1 MKGKIKKI
9 FNDFQISDIVVKYI
23 IEKIISNVY
32 GKLYRQKINN
42 ILPSICISNMINEL
56 EISIQQFFM
65 CREIDPILI
74 KNNPKI
80 FYDRAF
86 TDNEPI
92 NEIEVV
98 QPKSSKM
105 DRWKIYRIPI
115 VKMNDLNTNRIEED
129 PLLEEEKRKKKKI
142 MKYKPYKKY
151 IIFKEKKE
159 REEEDK
165 KKNKNKIID
174 LPSYP
179 IEDLEKKANKNMIY
193 RFEKK
198 SKSDILDYQEL
209 NQYYLNKIK
218 LEEENKQKELD
229 KKLNIINSIKSI
241 KEPKKIYENY
251 KGKNINVD
259 HNGKI
264 VLIKEIKIENLKNDF
279 VGLNSKINNDKYKKR
294 ISPKSIKIQKINI
307 ENHKIE
313 GVKNNS
319 EKIIEYNINNN
330 KNNNLNYNQLGK
342 TKIISGSPFDHFYP
356 EVGVAI
362 KEGNEKKDGG
372 LDFYKKYKKFDMIK
386 FNNTMIDIN
395 KELNYKTR
403 NQNSSINDFINSSN
417 IINNSN
423 NINGDN
429 LNNQSLY
436 KTMYK
441 SISLPNINSSIKN
454 AKNKEYMNNN
464 EKIINKNNSISIKG
478 NNHSLYIKN
487 YLIQNDIENNYIKYG
502 KYIKA
507 NDSFKQILLKKDD
520 DDASY
525 NRNKSNDY
533 INDIYYN
540 NKKRKIEGYN
550 SIEKYKYNEV
560 NNFNKTIVR
569 NNNWGKDSLLNN
581 KIYNTKN
588 YWYKNRF
595 FYNKKINPYSTIR
608 IREKNKKIQNTTN
621 FFNTSENEY
630 VKKYLNKSNNK

>member
-1 MKGKIKKI
+1 MKGKIKKNL
-9 FNDFQISDIVVKYI
+9 NDFQISDIVVKYI
-23 IEKIISNVY
+23 IEKILSNVY

-56 EISIQQFFM
+56 EISIKQFFM

-74 KNNPKI
+74 KNNPQI

-98 QPKSSKM
+98 QPKSSKL
-105 DRWKIYRIPI
+105 DRWKIYRIPVI
-115 VKMNDLNTNRIEED
+115 KMNDLNTNRIEED

-198 SKSDILDYQEL
+198 RKSDILDYQEL
-209 NQYYLNKIK
+209 NQYYLNEIK

-307 ENHKIE
+307 ENHKLE

-319 EKIIEYNINNN
+319 E
-330 KNNNLNYNQLGK
+330 
-342 TKIISGSPFDHFYP
+342 
-356 EVGVAI
+356 
-362 KEGNEKKDGG
+362 
-372 LDFYKKYKKFDMIK
+372 
-386 FNNTMIDIN
+386 
-395 KELNYKTR
+395 
-403 NQNSSINDFINSSN
+403 
-417 IINNSN
+417 
-423 NINGDN
+423 
-429 LNNQSLY
+429 
-436 KTMYK
+436 
-441 SISLPNINSSIKN
+441 
-454 AKNKEYMNNN
+454 
-464 EKIINKNNSISIKG
+464 
-478 NNHSLYIKN
+478 
-487 YLIQNDIENNYIKYG
+487 
-502 KYIKA
+502 
-507 NDSFKQILLKKDD
+507 
-520 DDASY
+520 
-525 NRNKSNDY
+525 
-533 INDIYYN
+533 
-540 NKKRKIEGYN
+540 
-550 SIEKYKYNEV
+550 
-560 NNFNKTIVR
+560 
-569 NNNWGKDSLLNN
+569 
-581 KIYNTKN
+581 
-588 YWYKNRF
+588 
-595 FYNKKINPYSTIR
+595 
-608 IREKNKKIQNTTN
+608 
-621 FFNTSENEY
+621 
-630 VKKYLNKSNNK
+630 